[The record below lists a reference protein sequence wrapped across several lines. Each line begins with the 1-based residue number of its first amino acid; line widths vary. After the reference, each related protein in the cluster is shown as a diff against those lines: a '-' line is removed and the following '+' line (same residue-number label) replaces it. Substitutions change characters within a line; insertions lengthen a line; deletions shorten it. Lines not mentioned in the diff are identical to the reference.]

1 MPASTV
7 AASVAGVTRGS
18 SVPDKRGKPPRPVLL
33 VGAALAA
40 WTVLLGLA
48 VLVCLTLGAWV
59 SAAHH
64 DDSAASALAV
74 AAQAWLLAQRGAIDL
89 GGSGTISLVPLG
101 LTAALAALAVRGGR
115 LTARHS
121 GARDLVDVAAGVAVY
136 AVCYAVIAALLTAPT
151 RLGHAR
157 PDPLQVLVG
166 AFLIAAAGAG
176 FGALRETGTLD
187 LLVGRIPSDLRAMV
201 RAGAMAF
208 GVLAG
213 VGALLLTLGMVT
225 HSERV
230 GSLAG
235 SLHGGVAGA
244 ALLAVV
250 CAAYLP
256 NAVIWAVGY
265 CVGPG
270 FAVGAGTSVSLT
282 GAHLGAVPSF
292 PLFAPLP
299 DAGPAPWYVWLA
311 LAGPVVAGVLV
322 GWLLGRSLPVSRPA
336 GDAPWWSRWPWR
348 LWAGLREALPALA
361 AAGVAAVLLV
371 AAAALAG
378 GSLGG
383 AHLRT
388 LGPSPWRV
396 GAAAFLLVG
405 TAAAATVWLHGWWRL
420 RSAGVRTAA

>member
-7 AASVAGVTRGS
+7 AAVARPSSVA
-18 SVPDKRGKPPRPVLL
+18 DKSESQRARPVLL

-48 VLVCLTLGAWV
+48 VLVCLSLAAWV

-64 DDSAASALAV
+64 DDSAASAIAV

-89 GGSGTISLVPLG
+89 GGSGTVSLVPLG
-101 LTAALAALAVRGGR
+101 LTAILAALAVRGGR

-151 RLGHAR
+151 RLGHAQ

-166 AFLIAAAGAG
+166 AFVLAVVGAG
-176 FGALRETGTLD
+176 FGALRETGTLGR
-187 LLVGRIPSDLRAMV
+187 LVGRIPSDLRALLRV
-201 RAGAMAF
+201 GAVAS

-213 VGALLLTLGMVT
+213 VGALVLAVGMIT
-225 HSERV
+225 HGERV
-230 GSLAG
+230 ARLAG

-244 ALLAVV
+244 LLVAVV
-250 CAAYLP
+250 CALYLP

-270 FAVGAGTSVSLT
+270 FAVGAGTSVSLA

-292 PLFAPLP
+292 PLFASLP
-299 DAGPAPWYVWLA
+299 DSGPAPWYAWLV
-311 LAGPVVAGVLV
+311 LAGPIAAGVLA
-322 GWLLGRSLPVSRPA
+322 GWLLARPLPVSRPA
-336 GDAPWWSRWPWR
+336 ADAPGWHRWVLAR
-348 LWAGLREALPALA
+348 LREALPALA
-361 AAGVAAVLLV
+361 AAGVAALLLV
-371 AAAALAG
+371 VAAALAG

-383 AHLRT
+383 AHLRS

-396 GAAAFLLVG
+396 GAAAFVLVG
-405 TAAAATVWLHGWWRL
+405 TAAAATAWLSGWWRL
-420 RSAGVRTAA
+420 RSAGVHTAA